1 MLNLSIMDPKSFLFM
16 DSEILSLD
24 VNQPKESLNNYSL
37 SSILVKYPK
46 EYTKLLDQ
54 NLNIDKDEV
63 AMILLSKLTKKTREI
78 SDILTREIIDDY
90 SYMIFM
96 DKGFRNFPKKL
107 WKRKVKDMQMEANS
121 KSLILNCLFNDDKSR
136 H

>member
-1 MLNLSIMDPKSFLFM
+1 M

-107 WKRKVKDMQMEANS
+107 WMRKVKDM
-121 KSLILNCLFNDDKSR
+121 
-136 H
+136 